1 MTARHII
8 YMVIKVTDWY
18 EADQQAIKDAQEAL
32 DEFQKESEKK
42 AKEDALDAQ
51 IEELQNLKDA
61 WGDIA
66 SNYEMQQNKLQAA
79 MDFGANFEKTV
90 LSQRLDYLK
99 KFVKEYNS
107 QMNKL
112 SADEQKLVKYAASVG
127 IDISDKYATGTTSAK
142 GGLSLVGEQGAELRV
157 LNRGDG
163 IIPAQLTENLM
174 KWGNFDPT
182 NYFKEMM
189 RSKFTPAIAGTTSSS
204 DTIYNLSNFTIN
216 SNANS
221 LDALIRDIQIKVKN
235 R

>member
-1 MTARHII
+1 
-8 YMVIKVTDWY
+8 
-18 EADQQAIKDAQEAL
+18 
-32 DEFQKESEKK
+32 
-42 AKEDALDAQ
+42 
-51 IEELQNLKDA
+51 
-61 WGDIA
+61 
-66 SNYEMQQNKLQAA
+66 
-79 MDFGANFEKTV
+79 MDFGADFEKTV
-90 LSQRLDYLK
+90 LSERLDYLK
-99 KFVKEYNS
+99 SFVKEYNA

-157 LNRGDG
+157 LNKGDG

-182 NYFKEMM
+182 SYFKEMINYNA
-189 RSKFTPAIAGTTSSS
+189 TPAIAGASTSS